1 MDGSI
6 DFNRTWDDP
15 KHGFSN
21 LINCLTRNKTK
32 NKLRVD
38 LGVKTDKTV
47 HPEYGW
53 FGIGTETVKYKRY
66 LGNII
71 NATVSSD
78 SHGPLRHL
86 IFGAWDEVL
95 TDCAQNRGET
105 LKVLFIQIS
114 KVFIHFAEKKPWLLS
129 TGET

>member
-1 MDGSI
+1 MIQKRMDGSI

-21 LINCLTRNKTK
+21 LVGEFLIGLDKINCLTRNKTK

-71 NATVSSD
+71 
-78 SHGPLRHL
+78 
-86 IFGAWDEVL
+86 
-95 TDCAQNRGET
+95 
-105 LKVLFIQIS
+105 S
-114 KVFIHFAEKKPWLLS
+114 K
-129 TGET
+129 